1 MDRIIEKTMK
11 NLEKNNI
18 SAFYAE
24 SREEVAGII
33 KSLVP
38 AMFCFRKTA
47 FWKFFRYQKAD
58 RCFPAAIMCFMTG
71 VAWKARS
78 CVHVM
83 CGLLDVTRISA
94 LPMRSPKTA
103 NFIMWTAIPTALP
116 ALFTGQNRLLW

>member
-38 AMFCFRKTA
+38 AGSTVSNGGSETLA
-47 FWKFFRYQKAD
+47 Q
-58 RCFPAAIMCFMTG
+58 TG
-71 VAWKARS
+71 VMDLLSGGDYVFYDRRGLEGEELRA
-78 CVHVM
+78 VM

-94 LPMRSPKTA
+94 LPMRSPKTV